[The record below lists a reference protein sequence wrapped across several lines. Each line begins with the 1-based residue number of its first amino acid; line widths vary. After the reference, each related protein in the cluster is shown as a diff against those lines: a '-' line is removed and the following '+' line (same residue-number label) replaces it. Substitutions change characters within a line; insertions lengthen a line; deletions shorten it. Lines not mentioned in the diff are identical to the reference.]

1 MYFSSAEQRGKTAF
15 LDQQA
20 TISFLQLNIQ
30 LAFDSARNI
39 AGSWSTVY
47 PPGLPDPF
55 LPSLPAG
62 WLPVFPGACGYSPPG
77 TEFCVSLCSSQ
88 PISPACLGHGSF
100 ENKKRT
106 LSTSNFLK
114 CMKTVVLDNLAGLF

>member
-1 MYFSSAEQRGKTAF
+1 MSPYATCAPLENSPLNYLWYVHVSLAPYPGPIFQMYFRSAKQRGKTAF

-30 LAFDSARNI
+30 LAFNIVRNI

-55 LPSLPAG
+55 LPSLLVG
-62 WLPVFPGACGYSPPG
+62 WLPVFTGACGYSPPG
-77 TEFCVSLCSSQ
+77 TEFCVSLCSTQ
-88 PISPACLGHGSF
+88 PISPA
-100 ENKKRT
+100 
-106 LSTSNFLK
+106 
-114 CMKTVVLDNLAGLF
+114 